1 MNNNTEQKSLKW
13 GEAQLEISY
22 RWQGFYIIPESQ
34 SDSYHIAL
42 TGEKDFQ
49 SDRNPIK
56 DG

>member
-1 MNNNTEQKSLKW
+1 MNNNTEQKILKW